1 MSNSL
6 RRLIHV
12 GCKELGLDQDDRRA
26 LQLEICGKE
35 SMSDM
40 SGDDMKAVLERLRRD
55 GFTPTL
61 LGPRRRPP
69 APRSDLRLC
78 HVLWRKLGEAG
89 ELERPDRDGLNAFIR
104 SRFGDHWQSVPA
116 DIDMLRDPD
125 QISAVIRALKSWGKR
140 AEIDFDFEHG
150 AR

>member
-1 MSNSL
+1 MSQSS

-12 GCKELGLDQDDRRA
+12 GCRDLGLDQDDRRA
-26 LQLEICGKE
+26 LQLEVCGKE

-40 SGDDMKAVLERLRRD
+40 SDADIEAVLERLKKD
-55 GFTPTL
+55 GFNPASK
-61 LGPRRRPP
+61 GPSRRPP

-89 ELERPDRDGLNAFIR
+89 ELDRPGRAGLNAFIR

-125 QISAVIRALKSWGKR
+125 QISAVIRALKAWGKR
-140 AEIDFDFEHG
+140 ASIDFDFERG
-150 AR
+150 QR

>member
-61 LGPRRRPP
+61 LGPRRRSP